1 MKIILFDLQTSGHH
15 IKYSSYL
22 IRYLIEQGDTVTFI
36 TWKPCKLVNLLQNLP
51 ITIKYIVGSN
61 EDNFGGNII
70 KTKWQLI
77 KGFDY
82 CFKLANIQQVD
93 IVHCLYFDYS
103 EIPLYLCMKKFEHRS
118 WKLFTTLFSP
128 YFIHEPKERV
138 MFMRYFYHKLKCNI
152 IMILLKREEING
164 LFTHS
169 ERIRKKI
176 LGLCDDDS
184 FYQNINVIP
193 DPIESLPNISQKLAR
208 DYLGLIQ
215 KKTIILF
222 FGTLNHRKGF
232 DVLLK
237 AVPLIEKEVYILVA
251 GKLDESLIKEEELQR
266 YKQSLQKPEYLILH
280 LKYIKDED
288 VAKYFLASDVVLLPY
303 RYGFKGTSGVLNY
316 ASAAGKPIIASNIGE
331 IGYIVRE
338 NNLGILIEPESPK
351 AIAQGVEKFLSQS
364 VKWREQIKLQAIQYA
379 KINNWRKMA
388 SKVREI
394 YLKNKE

>member
-15 IKYSSYL
+15 IKYASYL
-22 IRYLIEQGDTVTFI
+22 IRYLTEQGDKVTFI
-36 TWKPCKLVNLLQNLP
+36 TWKPCKLINLLQNLP

-61 EDNFGGNII
+61 EENFGGNII

-77 KGFDY
+77 KGFKY
-82 CFKLANIQQVD
+82 CFKLANIQHVD

-103 EIPLYLCMKKFEHRS
+103 EIPLYLCIKKYKCRS

-128 YFIHEPKERV
+128 YFIHESKERV
-138 MFMRYFYHKLKCNI
+138 MFMRYFYHKLKCKI
-152 IMILLKREEING
+152 IMILLKRKEING

-176 LGLCDDDS
+176 LALCDDNS

-193 DPIESLPNISQKLAR
+193 DPIESLPNISQKSAR

-222 FGTLNHRKGF
+222 FGILNHRKGF

-237 AVPLIEKEVYILVA
+237 AVPLIEKEVYILAA

-266 YKQSLQKPEYLILH
+266 YKQSLQKPECLILH
-280 LKYIKDED
+280 LKYIEEKDI
-288 VAKYFLASDVVLLPY
+288 AKYFLASDAVIIPY
-303 RYGFKGTSGVLNY
+303 HSHFKGTSGVLNY
-316 ASAAGKPIIASNIGE
+316 ATVAGKPLIASNVGE

-338 NNLGILIEPESPK
+338 NNLGILIEPESLQ
-351 AIAQGVEKFLSQS
+351 AIAQGIEKFLSYS
-364 VKWREQIKLQAIQYA
+364 MKWRAQIKMRAIQYA
-379 KINNWRKMA
+379 KKNNWQIMA

-394 YLKNKE
+394 YLKIKE